1 MGRRRVFCQTEEAR
15 LLEEARVWRVRCVEV
30 LGRAPVGGP
39 LYRSV
44 SGILDAIDSVAEAI
58 TGSRGHFHMKAP
70 TTPGPALPGQDRERG

>member
-1 MGRRRVFCQTEEAR
+1 MARRRVFGQGEEAR
-15 LLEEARVWRVRCVEV
+15 LLDEARVWRARCVEV

-44 SGILDAIDSVAEAI
+44 SGVLDAIDGVAEVI

-70 TTPGPALPGQDRERG
+70 TTPGPVLPGRDPERG